1 MEPGEEEQLAQQQ
14 QACAAARSGAAG
26 TQVRGTGKGWR
37 LWGWGTQP
45 PDNTAEAGAEV
56 DKDELDADADSEAG
70 DNEQDRMADEAE
82 PALTS
87 ALSRWQ
93 WLRNLTSQT
102 VGAGAGLLQLVG
114 ERQYQRLC
122 IDKFHLDRVKV
133 NRAQEALD
141 ISRGKLPEPPRRS
154 PGVTPYASQDVH
166 HAELA
171 EDEVCARAVELVYG
185 DNDAMVKAMQAE
197 FAEQVLL
204 PDCPAAR
211 DETVGEWIVDP
222 KWVVVRLKQGVL
234 RGGRTSEGA
243 LVVFRGTH
251 SWEDTMHDF
260 LCIPTEHASG
270 VMVHRGVNLAL
281 KRTAS
286 AIFRALTKA
295 LHGLKNPRIILTGHS
310 YGGALALVLQLHSLV
325 DAEWEHVSNIPGRM
339 STVTFGAPLVFA
351 APTSDLARVCLFL
364 PPPHLL
370 PLPSILAAA
379 FAPASASVSVFVSFS
394 TSVSASAS
402 ASACVLFLCLSL
414 SWWECRCGS
423 LCLET

>member
-1 MEPGEEEQLAQQQ
+1 MEPREEEQLAQQQ

-26 TQVRGTGKGWR
+26 TQVRGSGKGWR
-37 LWGWGTQP
+37 LWGWGSPQSP
-45 PDNTAEAGAEV
+45 ANTAEAGVEV
-56 DKDELDADADSEAG
+56 DKDESDADADSEAG
-70 DNEQDRMADEAE
+70 DNEHDSIADEAE
-82 PALTS
+82 PALARAS
-87 ALSRWQ
+87 GRWQ

-122 IDKFHLDRVKV
+122 IDKFHLDRVQV

-141 ISRGKLPEPPRRS
+141 ISHGKLPWRPL
-154 PGVTPYASQDVH
+154 GVTPYASQDMH
-166 HAELA
+166 RAELA

-185 DNDAMVKAMQAE
+185 DNDAMIEAMQAE
-197 FAEQVLL
+197 FAEQVLM
-204 PDCPAAR
+204 PDCPVAR
-211 DETVGEWIVDP
+211 DETVGERSVDP

-270 VMVHRGVNLAL
+270 LMVHRGVALAL
-281 KRTAS
+281 KRTEF
-286 AIFRALTKA
+286 AILQALTKA

-325 DAEWEHVSNIPGRM
+325 DAKWEHVSNIPGRM

-370 PLPSILAAA
+370 PLPSVLAAA
-379 FAPASASVSVFVSFS
+379 FAPTSASASVSVSIS
-394 TSVSASAS
+394 TSTSAFAC
-402 ASACVLFLCLSL
+402 ACVLCLCLSL
-414 SWWECRCGS
+414 SWWHCRCGS
-423 LCLET
+423 VCLET